1 RYRIRQRSLFIIFS
15 NFDTIQSLRRNL
27 PYLRAIAKYH
37 LVLLVIFENSEL
49 EEFANEPANDVKE
62 IYDKTMAKH
71 LLFQK
76 RLIAKEVGKFGIQS
90 VITKPEKLNVD
101 LINSYL
107 NIKKRQM
114 L

>member
-1 RYRIRQRSLFIIFS
+1 
-15 NFDTIQSLRRNL
+15 
-27 PYLRAIAKYH
+27 
-37 LVLLVIFENSEL
+37 
-49 EEFANEPANDVKE
+49 
-62 IYDKTMAKH
+62 MAKH

-76 RLIAKEVGKFGIQS
+76 RLIAKEIGKYGIQS
-90 VITKPEKLNVD
+90 LVTKPEKLSID